1 MDKLRII
8 EKGDKVRIIKEKGTV
23 GLLGAVVTVSQSND
37 EFVDAEILGNI
48 VRFNTDDVELVEKC
62 PKLSI
67 PLYHGTD
74 ARFATLSEE
83 YRKTYL
89 DACSIIINK
98 LFDKYTPYLYSND
111 DTRLKNLIREDRLS
125 AFPNLIKEINS
136 TCAILRLN
144 ASGCKEYEY
153 GDFYLTSN
161 KFSATIYAI
170 QAFAG
175 GEWGNHAYKLLH
187 LTEQAELSE
196 WLNEIPS
203 NLIQLIKLFAETKPQ
218 PVLFEFNDLNLD
230 DLRTEHGERVEKY
243 IKNGQLKGV
252 DSFRYLKPIELDLNK
267 AIPVDKSMIQS
278 S

>member
-1 MDKLRII
+1 MRKI
-8 EKGDKVRIIKEKGTV
+8 EKDDKVRIIQENGTV
-23 GLLGAVVTVSQSND
+23 GLLGAIVTVSQSND

-74 ARFATLSEE
+74 ARFATLSKE

-98 LFDKYTPYLYSND
+98 LFDKYTPYLDFND
-111 DTRLKNLIREDRLS
+111 DSGLKNLISEDCLS

-136 TCAILRLN
+136 ICAILRLN
-144 ASGCKEYEY
+144 VSGCEEYEY

-161 KFSATIYAI
+161 KFSATNYAI

-175 GEWGNHAYKLLH
+175 GEWGNHAYQLLH

-196 WLNEIPS
+196 W
-203 NLIQLIKLFAETKPQ
+203 IK
-218 PVLFEFNDLNLD
+218 
-230 DLRTEHGERVEKY
+230 
-243 IKNGQLKGV
+243 
-252 DSFRYLKPIELDLNK
+252 
-267 AIPVDKSMIQS
+267 
-278 S
+278 